1 MDNTYFLSQSSSL
14 TLVIIISLI
23 FAVLGIYHSK
33 KFHGISNYLTANRN
47 IELFSL
53 TTSLVASALGAWI
66 LFGPVAA
73 ATWGGI
79 GAVIGY
85 ALGTAFPMI
94 FLIYFGKKI
103 RLEFPKGSSLIEF
116 MRKKFGKSLFK
127 LILLMTIFY
136 MFIFLCAEVTAVAVL
151 INYLSGTDLWITA
164 LIVLLA
170 TLTYTL
176 YGGLRASIFTDNIQM
191 IVIGFLLLILILIIG
206 SSTGDN
212 FSFALI
218 KEKNPQLLSSSY
230 IPSYTAG
237 LTFFIAVAATNLFHQ
252 GNWQRVYAAKDY
264 YTLKSALIISF
275 FIIVPIV
282 FLMGFVG
289 MVSFSIDPS
298 ARADLGFF
306 TLLLKEQTEMLSL
319 IIVILGLALTIS
331 TVDTLVNAISS
342 LFVVDGKAT
351 FNLDKKTDY
360 LKISKYFI
368 IFLSLIAFGVASKG
382 FDILYLFLLADL
394 FCCAFVFTG
403 SFEDGTVFDTNVG
416 KDKPLVFQIGMKE
429 VIPGFEQGIVGANKG
444 SKRKIKIPS
453 MLAYGEKGAG
463 ELIPPNSNLIFE
475 FKILDV
481 LSPNYEKIDSEK
493 LENLINE
500 NAVALDIRLDNQWK
514 KTGVIKGS
522 FQETAFDINGKFNVY
537 LMDKVR
543 ALAGAESQ
551 GIELIFISHDG
562 KTAEILGNAFAEDLG
577 FTNVYVLDGGIQSWI
592 KSNKPLVSYN

>member
-94 FLIYFGKKI
+94 FLIYFGRKI
-103 RLEFPKGSSLIEF
+103 RSEFPKGSSLIEF

-191 IVIGFLLLILILIIG
+191 IVIGFLLLILILII
-206 SSTGDN
+206 SSATGDN
-212 FSFALI
+212 FSFAFI

-230 IPSYTAG
+230 IPRYTAG

-252 GNWQRVYAAKDY
+252 GNWQRVYAAKNY
-264 YTLKSALIISF
+264 NTLKSALIISF
-275 FIIVPIV
+275 FVIVPIV
-282 FLMGFVG
+282 FLMGFIG

-368 IFLSLIAFGVASKG
+368 VFLSLIAFGVASKG

-394 FCCAFVFTG
+394 FCCAFVFTVFY
-403 SFEDGTVFDTNVG
+403 SFYYKV
-416 KDKPLVFQIGMKE
+416 
-429 VIPGFEQGIVGANKG
+429 
-444 SKRKIKIPS
+444 
-453 MLAYGEKGAG
+453 
-463 ELIPPNSNLIFE
+463 
-475 FKILDV
+475 
-481 LSPNYEKIDSEK
+481 
-493 LENLINE
+493 NE
-500 NAVALDIRLDNQWK
+500 
-514 KTGVIKGS
+514 
-522 FQETAFDINGKFNVY
+522 
-537 LMDKVR
+537 
-543 ALAGAESQ
+543 
-551 GIELIFISHDG
+551 
-562 KTAEILGNAFAEDLG
+562 KTAYISIIIGLVAGFLMFPFPDFSKSLLVGVLMSKELFSPFVAQSLLFLSFMIATFLPAVILKLKRN
-577 FTNVYVLDGGIQSWI
+577 
-592 KSNKPLVSYN
+592 